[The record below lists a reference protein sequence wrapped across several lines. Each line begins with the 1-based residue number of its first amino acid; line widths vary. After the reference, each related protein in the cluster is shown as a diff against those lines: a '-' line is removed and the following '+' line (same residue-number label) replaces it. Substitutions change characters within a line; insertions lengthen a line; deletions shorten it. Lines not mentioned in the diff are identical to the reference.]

1 MNNDNGFDL
10 LIVVVFAMSPQLGGL
25 GPKSKDLV
33 IYFHLGEGDSLP
45 KVHLRALNT
54 RSESLLFRYK
64 IGQIKNP
71 TGKYTMEISKLKHL
85 QR

>member
-10 LIVVVFAMSPQLGGL
+10 IIVVVFAMIPQLGGL

-45 KVHLRALNT
+45 KLHLRGH
-54 RSESLLFRYK
+54 SCLLDRK
-64 IGQIKNP
+64 SVVSP
-71 TGKYTMEISKLKHL
+71 
-85 QR
+85 